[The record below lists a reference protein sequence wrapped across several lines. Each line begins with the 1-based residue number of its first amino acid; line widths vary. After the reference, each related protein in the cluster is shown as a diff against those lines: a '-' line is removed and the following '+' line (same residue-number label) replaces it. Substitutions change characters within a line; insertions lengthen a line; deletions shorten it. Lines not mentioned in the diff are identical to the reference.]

1 MATVDI
7 LYIILAACV
16 VVITVTLV
24 WLSNE
29 LIGLIRSIKR
39 SSLDVETVTK
49 EIREKV
55 LLVSEALDRAGTAA
69 SNIIGLVEDA
79 IESIKSKRDQLV
91 NSIGLVTG
99 VGEYARRKKDKNPPA
114 GGRTAG
120 GEKEEET
127 EEEPEEEENPPAGGE
142 KEEEP
147 EEPEEETEE
156 NEEGEEKGEEEK
168 VPTTEGVGIPSGSR
182 GKEEEAK
189 KQKIEASEPKEES
202 RKASKPKS
210 KK

>member
-7 LYIILAACV
+7 LYVILAVCV

-39 SSLDVETVTK
+39 SSSDVETVTK

-79 IESIKSKRDQLV
+79 TESIKAKRDQLV
-91 NSIGLVTG
+91 NSIGLITG
-99 VGEYARRKKDKNPPA
+99 VGEYARRKKDKSSSA
-114 GGRTAG
+114 DA
-120 GEKEEET
+120 GEKE
-127 EEEPEEEENPPAGGE
+127 
-142 KEEEP
+142 KKS
-147 EEPEEETEE
+147 EE
-156 NEEGEEKGEEEK
+156 NEEVEESSPQDSEEENEEK
-168 VPTTEGVGIPSGSR
+168 VET
-182 GKEEEAK
+182 
-189 KQKIEASEPKEES
+189 SEPKEES
-202 RKASKPKS
+202 RKDPKPKS